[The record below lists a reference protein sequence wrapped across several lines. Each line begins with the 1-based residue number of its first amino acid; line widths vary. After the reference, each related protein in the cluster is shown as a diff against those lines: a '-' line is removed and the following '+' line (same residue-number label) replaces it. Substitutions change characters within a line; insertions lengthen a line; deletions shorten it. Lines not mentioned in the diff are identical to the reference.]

1 MQAEWAFSIVNDVSA
16 VQTSSSVLTPV
27 PTSNRSFNG
36 GYVELSYFL
45 TGENRYYDRRY
56 GRLGSYYIDRPNT
69 PFWLTRGEDGRL
81 TMGRGAW
88 EVAARYSY
96 LNLNDGP
103 VQGGVLNGVEAG
115 VNWYLNNNVKVQ
127 FEYMYNEREDKSSAV
142 NGNTPGSIQAI
153 GTRVQWQF

>member
-1 MQAEWAFSIVNDVSA
+1 M
-16 VQTSSSVLTPV
+16 
-27 PTSNRSFNG
+27 
-36 GYVELSYFL
+36 
-45 TGENRYYDRRY
+45 
-56 GRLGSYYIDRPNT
+56 
-69 PFWLTRGEDGRL
+69 
-81 TMGRGAW
+81 
-88 EVAARYSY
+88 
-96 LNLNDGP
+96 NDGP